1 MTLLKWGLL
10 ELKLFQEPL
19 FEFPFFH
26 RYSLPF
32 AIMIVA
38 TYACFCFIQEV
49 IFRGAIQNS
58 LIHFVTGRFL
68 KTRVVSTTTL
78 IVFAAHLHLKSLILP
93 LLVILP
99 NIFWCLLYYKHR
111 SLLGVTVSHIIIG
124 VWVLFVLGTPG
135 E

>member
-1 MTLLKWGLL
+1 VTLLKWGLL
-10 ELKLFQEPL
+10 EFRISQEPL
-19 FEFPFFH
+19 FELPFFY

-32 AIMIVA
+32 AILIVA
-38 TYACFCFIQEV
+38 TYGCFCFIQEV

-58 LIHFVTGRFL
+58 LIHFLTGPFV
-68 KTRVVSTTTL
+68 KTRVVLTTTL

-99 NIFWCLLYYKHR
+99 NIFWCLLYYKYR
-111 SLLGVTVSHIIIG
+111 SLVGVTVSHILIG
-124 VWVLFVLGTPG
+124 VWVLFIMGTPG